1 VKIERKGERMMKASS
16 NLGMTLFLA
25 GFLVGG
31 TVAFAQTPSQQPPA
45 QQPPAQQPSQAP
57 SQGQGGQ
64 TGNSSSA
71 PLTLEGTPPPVSA
84 EEDAAFK
91 AFNDAPNDDPTKKD
105 QSASDFLQKFPQS
118 RYRAD
123 VYSWQ
128 VKYYFSVGKI
138 DEMEAAADKELALAP
153 NDAQTLAIVGSALPR
168 KMNASTPNP
177 DQRLEKAE
185 QAAQKALDL
194 LPTFP
199 KPANMTD
206 EMFTKAKDQTAA
218 MAYSGLGLVA
228 FRRGKFA
235 DAIPPL
241 QKAVQMD
248 PQPDPVNYYLL
259 GICNE
264 KTSHFDD
271 AVASFTK
278 CSELPGSLQATCK
291 MKIDEAKKLGATQ
304 LSAPK

>member
-1 VKIERKGERMMKASS
+1 MNNEPKGERMMKVSS
-16 NLGMTLFLA
+16 SVGATLFLA
-25 GFLVGG
+25 GFLLGG
-31 TVAFAQTPSQQPPA
+31 TVVLAQTPSQQPPA
-45 QQPPAQQPSQAP
+45 QQPSQAPAQAP
-57 SQGQGGQ
+57 SQGGQSGGQ
-64 TGNSSSA
+64 QSA
-71 PLTLEGTPPPVSA
+71 PLSLEGTPPPVSA

-91 AFNDAPNDDPTKKD
+91 AFNDAPNDDPAKKD
-105 QSASDFLQKFPQS
+105 QAGDAFLQKYPQS

-138 DEMEAAADKELALAP
+138 DEMEAAADKELAIAP

-177 DQRLEKAE
+177 EQRLQKAE
-185 QAAQKALDL
+185 QASQKALDL

-199 KPANMTD
+199 KPANMSD
-206 EMFTKAKDQTAA
+206 EMFAKAKDQTAA

-235 DAIPPL
+235 DAIAPL
-241 QKAVQMD
+241 QKAVQLD

-264 KTSHFDD
+264 KASHFDD
-271 AVASFTK
+271 AVVAFTK
-278 CSELPGSLQATCK
+278 CSELPGSLEATCK
-291 MKIDEAKKLGATQ
+291 GKIDEAKKLGATQ

>member
-1 VKIERKGERMMKASS
+1 MMKASS
-16 NLGMTLFLA
+16 SLGMTLVLA

-31 TVAFAQTPSQQPPA
+31 TMAVAQAPTQQPS
-45 QQPPAQQPSQAP
+45 QPSQAP
-57 SQGQGGQ
+57 AQAPSQGGQ
-64 TGNSSSA
+64 SGGQQSA
-71 PLTLEGTPPPVSA
+71 PLSLEGTPPPVSA

-91 AFNDAPNDDPTKKD
+91 TFNDAPNDDPGKKD
-105 QSASDFLQKFPQS
+105 QSANDFLQKYPQS

-138 DEMEAAADKELALAP
+138 DEMEVAADKELALAP

-168 KMNASTPNP
+168 KMNASTPDP
-177 DQRLEKAE
+177 EKRLEKAE
-185 QAAQKALDL
+185 QASQKALDL

-199 KPANMTD
+199 KPANMSD
-206 EMFTKAKDQTAA
+206 EMFAKAKDQTAA

-228 FRRGKFA
+228 FRRGKFG
-235 DAIPPL
+235 DAIAPL
-241 QKAVQMD
+241 QKAVQLD

-264 KTSHFDD
+264 KTAHFDD
-271 AVASFTK
+271 AVADFTK

-291 MKIDEAKKLGATQ
+291 SKIDEAKKLGATQ

>member
-1 VKIERKGERMMKASS
+1 MMKASS
-16 NLGMTLFLA
+16 SLGVTLFLA
-25 GFLVGG
+25 GFLLGG
-31 TVAFAQTPSQQPPA
+31 TVVLAQTPSQQPPA
-45 QQPPAQQPSQAP
+45 QQPSQAPAQAP
-57 SQGQGGQ
+57 SQGGQ
-64 TGNSSSA
+64 SGSQQAA
-71 PLTLEGTPPPVSA
+71 PLSLEGTPPPVSA

-105 QSASDFLQKFPQS
+105 QSANDFLQKYPQS

-138 DEMEAAADKELALAP
+138 DEMEAAADKELLLAP

-177 DQRLEKAE
+177 EQRLQKAE

-199 KPANMTD
+199 KPPNMSD
-206 EMFTKAKDQTAA
+206 EMFAKAKDQTAA

-228 FRRGKFA
+228 FRRGKFT
-235 DAIPPL
+235 DAIPQL
-241 QKAVQMD
+241 QKAVQLD

-264 KTSHFDD
+264 KAAHFDD
-271 AVASFTK
+271 AVTDFTK
-278 CSELPGSLQATCK
+278 CSELPGGLQATCK
-291 MKIDEAKKLGATQ
+291 LKIDEAKKLGATQ

>member
-1 VKIERKGERMMKASS
+1 MKASTS
-16 NLGMTLFLA
+16 LGMTLFLA
-25 GFLVGG
+25 GFLAGG
-31 TVAFAQTPSQQPPA
+31 TMVIAQTPSQQPP
-45 QQPPAQQPSQAP
+45 PQQPSQAP
-57 SQGQGGQ
+57 AQAPSQGGQGGGQ
-64 TGNSSSA
+64 QSA
-71 PLTLEGTPPPVSA
+71 PLSLEGTPPPVSA

-91 AFNDAPNDDPTKKD
+91 AFNDAPNDDPAKKD

-138 DEMEAAADKELALAP
+138 DEMEVAADKELALAP

-168 KMNASTPNP
+168 KMNASTPDP
-177 DQRLEKAE
+177 EKRLEKAE

-199 KPANMTD
+199 KPANMSD
-206 EMFTKAKDQTAA
+206 EMFAKAKDQTAA

-235 DAIPPL
+235 DAIAPL
-241 QKAVQMD
+241 QKAVQLD
-248 PQPDPVNYYLL
+248 PQPDPVNFYLL

-264 KTSHFDD
+264 KASHFDD
-271 AVASFTK
+271 AVTAFTK

-291 MKIDEAKKLGATQ
+291 SKIDEAKKLGATQ